1 MAVMEGPLSKWT
13 NVMKGWQYRWFV
25 LDDSAGLL
33 SYYTS
38 KEKMVRGARR
48 GCVRLKGAVVGI
60 DDDDDSTF
68 TITVDA
74 KTFHF
79 QAHDPDERE
88 KWIRALEDTIVRH
101 TPSIRRWDPSKPM
114 PTMADFDK
122 KLTESDAYL
131 QLLIDQTSVLE
142 KHIASTEDEAD
153 RQRCQEV
160 INHINTV
167 LESIKHSIVLLQI
180 AKNTAFPVN
189 GVYHPCNAIPESSPS
204 SSTVGGSSGG
214 GERICEGVGGGSRG
228 GGGAGGL
235 MSSSTGE
242 AGGQL
247 SVAPAVHTGIEVG
260 RECAEAAN
268 TLVGIRRRSPDLPA
282 WRMTNYGLSPWLLDT
297 DWMVAHVPCPLVPP
311 DNMVPVTS
319 YSSSEDEDFFDADEF
334 TNASPAQSPSGPRLF
349 EDAVETI
356 AVTGTSDA
364 SNSVGGTSSDPASQ
378 QPLLE
383 RDSAGPA
390 EPSAIQT
397 QPSVAPTHSPS
408 SASVPLATQNASESS
423 ASEQRNSASDATM
436 DYDRMYEDD
445 DESELGSMENHGS
458 VIHHLLSQVK
468 IGMDLTKVVLPT
480 FILERRSLL
489 EMYADFFA
497 HPDLFCSIADMQTP
511 QDRMVQVVKWY
522 LSAFH
527 AGRKSEVCKK
537 PYNPILG
544 EVFKCYWD
552 VPGIPPGGESVPDGP
567 IPWATTNNLSFVAE
581 QVSHHPPI
589 SAFYAENKNKR
600 ISFCG
605 HIWTKSKF
613 LGLSI
618 CVNNIGQGC
627 VSVMDHDEEYILN
640 FPSGYGRSILTVPW
654 VELGGT
660 CQITCSKTGYSGNIE
675 FLTKPFY
682 GGKKHR
688 ISAEVFNPGEKKPFL
703 TVEGEWNG
711 VMNVKWKDRDGDPE
725 KFVDTFSMGTVKKN
739 VKPIIQQEV
748 NESRYM
754 WKEVTAG
761 LRFNDIE
768 QATASK
774 FALEQKQREEAKQ
787 RKESGVEWVPRLF
800 HLVGDNWIYSN
811 PLQGRTAV

>member
-189 GVYHPCNAIPESSPS
+189 GVYHPCNAIPEGSPS

-214 GERICEGVGGGSRG
+214 GERICEGVGGGVVGGGSRG
-228 GGGAGGL
+228 GGGGGVGGL
-235 MSSSTGE
+235 MASSTGE

-268 TLVGIRRRSPDLPA
+268 TLVGIRRRSP
-282 WRMTNYGLSPWLLDT
+282 
-297 DWMVAHVPCPLVPP
+297 VPCPLVPP
-311 DNMVPVTS
+311 DSLVPVTS

-334 TNASPAQSPSGPRLF
+334 TNASPAQSPSMASQLLVPSLCSAPNRSGPRLF

-356 AVTGTSDA
+356 AVTGTNDA

-383 RDSAGPA
+383 RGSASPA

-408 SASVPLATQNASESS
+408 SASVPLLTQNASESS
-423 ASEQRNSASDATM
+423 ASDQCNSVSGPIN
-436 DYDRMYEDD
+436 DYDRMYEED

-497 HPDLFCSIADMQTP
+497 HPDLFCSIADMTTP

-544 EVFKCYWD
+544 EVFKCYWE
-552 VPGIPPGGESVPDGP
+552 VPGVPPGEEPVPDGP
-567 IPWATTNNLSFVAE
+567 IPWATSNNLSFVAE

-589 SAFYAENKNKR
+589 SAFYAENKAKR

-627 VSVMDHDEEYILN
+627 VSVMDYDEEYILN

-688 ISAEVFNPGEKKPFL
+688 ISAEIFNPGEKKPFL

-711 VMNVKWKDRDGDPE
+711 VMNSKWKDRDMDPE
-725 KFVDTFSMGTVKKN
+725 RFVDTFSMGTVKKN
-739 VKPIIQQEV
+739 VKPIIEQEP
-748 NESRYM
+748 NESRCM

-761 LRFNDIE
+761 LKFNDIE
-768 QATASK
+768 HATASK
-774 FALEQKQREEAKQ
+774 FALEQKQREEAKE
-787 RKESGVEWVPRLF
+787 RKESGVDWMPRLF
-800 HLVGDNWIYSN
+800 YLVGDNWIYRN

>member
-214 GERICEGVGGGSRG
+214 
-228 GGGAGGL
+228 
-235 MSSSTGE
+235 
-242 AGGQL
+242 
-247 SVAPAVHTGIEVG
+247 
-260 RECAEAAN
+260 
-268 TLVGIRRRSPDLPA
+268 
-282 WRMTNYGLSPWLLDT
+282 
-297 DWMVAHVPCPLVPP
+297 VPCPLVPP